1 MQLDQTPAGTARS
14 TPGNQPDS
22 GVSAADKLKQRLL
35 FPLATGLGY
44 YFGALLG
51 VMASSMSEGIAIFW
65 LPNGVLLGALLLVPR
80 RYWALHLLLAVVA
93 EIAAD
98 LPTFTLLQTFGFA
111 AVNLSECLFAAWL
124 LQRVAQPFVLDR
136 LRHVALFGLYALV
149 VACGLAALVGAFI
162 YTLTASTSTSF
173 WAFWMIWW
181 LGDGL
186 GVLLVTPLL
195 LGWLQQGFPSERRR
209 QREAM
214 TLVVLTLLLSI
225 WVFSRAANDTASFP
239 SSPFL
244 LLPLSLWAAVR
255 FGVLGAASVALLIAI
270 TAVTAS
276 IYGLGPLVAATPG
289 ATVLMLQQYLAA
301 QAFSSLALGALLQEL
316 RDRNDRLRIHKKAF
330 EAIND
335 GVAILD
341 APAPGMPVVYANP
354 AFEAMGKQLASA
366 ALREQVGQ
374 DGRDGSSAEGRS
386 VRTLLQDVRPDGT
399 EFWSELL
406 IDPVRDARGRTTH
419 YVAIQHDMTEVKR
432 KEAAL
437 RAAHDAL
444 DRLNRELEARVD
456 ARTREL
462 QLANQ
467 RLAEL
472 ASIDPLTAVSN
483 RRHFLELARPE
494 ISRAKRQGL
503 PLAVIMLDIDFF
515 KSINDRFGH
524 ETGDKVL
531 VALAATIRGA
541 LRGGDIFARLGGE
554 EFVLMLPGQDFPE
567 AVRLA
572 ERLRELIAQNEVPG
586 SGAHITV
593 SAGVSGLENDTD
605 EIDDLLRRADQGLY
619 RAKSEGRDRVC
630 LARAGAPQRASGVPR
645 RSE

>member
-1 MQLDQTPAGTARS
+1 MQLDQRPAGTTRI
-14 TPGNQPDS
+14 TPGNRPNS
-22 GVSAADKLKQRLL
+22 GVNSADKLRQRLL

-65 LPNGVLLGALLLVPR
+65 LPNGVLLAALLLVPR

-98 LPTFTLLQTFGFA
+98 VPPFTLLQASSFA
-111 AVNLSECLFAAWL
+111 AVNLSECLLAAWL

-136 LRHVALFGLYALV
+136 LRYVALFGLYALV
-149 VACGLAALVGAFI
+149 VACGLAALLGALI
-162 YTLTASTSTSF
+162 YTLTGSTATSF

-181 LGDGL
+181 LGDAL

-195 LGWLQQGFPSERRR
+195 LGWLQRRFPSERR
-209 QREAM
+209 QLEAM
-214 TLVVLTLLLSI
+214 ALFVLTLLLSI
-225 WVFSRAANDTASFP
+225 WVFSRVANDTASFP

-244 LLPLSLWAAVR
+244 LLPLSLWGTVR
-255 FGVLGAASVALLIAI
+255 FGVRGAASVALLIAV
-270 TAVTAS
+270 TAVSAS

-289 ATVLMLQQYLAA
+289 ATVLVLQQYLAA
-301 QAFSSLALGALLQEL
+301 LAFSSLALAALLQEL
-316 RDRNDRLRIHKKAF
+316 RDRNDRLHIRKKAF

-335 GVAILD
+335 GVAIVD
-341 APAPGMPVVYANP
+341 AQAPGMPVVYANP
-354 AFEAMGKQLASA
+354 AFETMGKQRVGA
-366 ALREQVGQ
+366 ALRDHVGQ
-374 DGRDGSSAEGRS
+374 RSPDGTLHEGRS
-386 VRTLLQDVRPDGT
+386 VRTLLQDVRQDGT

-432 KEAAL
+432 NEAAL

-444 DRLNRELEARVD
+444 DRLNRELEARVE

-467 RLAEL
+467 RLEEL

-483 RRHFLELARPE
+483 RRHFLELASPE

-515 KSINDRFGH
+515 KSVNDRFGH
-524 ETGDKVL
+524 EVGDKVL
-531 VALAATIRGA
+531 VALAASIRGA

-586 SGAHITV
+586 SGTHITV
-593 SAGVSGLENDTD
+593 SAGVAGLENDSD
-605 EIDDLLRRADQGLY
+605 EIDDLLRRADRGLY

-630 LARAGAPQRASGVPR
+630 LARSGEKASGEPPR
-645 RSE
+645 PG